1 MNIGLAIRTLRQ
13 SRGWVQE
20 ELAFRCNTTGATIS
34 RIEQG
39 KAQPSL
45 AMLKALAHGFGVE
58 MFQLVAQAEGITKP
72 TLTRSDDPMGREAIQ
87 HFDALTTAQKKA
99 VLDLM
104 RAMIQ
109 PASR

>member
-39 KAQPSL
+39 KAQPSFT
-45 AMLKALAHGFGVE
+45 MLKALAQGFGME
-58 MFQLVAQAEGITKP
+58 MFQLVAHAEGATQP
-72 TLTRSDDPMGREAIQ
+72 QVTRSDDPMGREALQ
-87 HFDALTTAQKKA
+87 HFEVLTTAQKRA

-104 RAMIQ
+104 RTMTH

>member
-39 KAQPSL
+39 KAQPSFT
-45 AMLKALAHGFGVE
+45 MLKALAHGFGVE
-58 MFQLVAQAEGITKP
+58 MFQLVANAEGITSP
-72 TLTRSDDPMGREAIQ
+72 QVRQSEDPMGREAIQ
-87 HFDALTTAQKKA
+87 YFEALTTAQKRA

-104 RAMIQ
+104 RALTQ